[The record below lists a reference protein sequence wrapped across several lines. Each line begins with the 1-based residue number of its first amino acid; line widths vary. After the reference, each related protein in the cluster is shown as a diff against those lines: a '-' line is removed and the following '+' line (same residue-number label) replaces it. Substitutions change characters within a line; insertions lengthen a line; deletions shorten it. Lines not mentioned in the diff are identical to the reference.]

1 MSYQLAGM
9 AEAWEFDSLRHY
21 PSDLGYLPDFPHSV
35 SEDELDY
42 CNGVDDAKSYMQ
54 GLIDCQQSCNS
65 HYMRGWAYCIEN
77 YFTNQ
82 ELFGKKVDNS
92 LVKK

>member
-9 AEAWEFDSLRHY
+9 AEAQAMEFSVKDYSC
-21 PSDLGYLPDFPHSV
+21 LPEFPCEV
-35 SEDELDY
+35 SEDEIHY

-65 HYMRGWAYCIEN
+65 HYMKGWKNEMDN
-77 YFTNQ
+77 YFINK
-82 ELFGKKVDNS
+82 ELFGKY
-92 LVKK
+92 